1 MRFFLSASRII
12 SIFAI
17 WPLLLLAG
25 MTFGSESALAE
36 YKLQPGDK
44 LAVLI
49 TGVPNFKE
57 ELLIGV
63 DGTIILPLG
72 GQIKINGLSLSEAK
86 TEIVRAL
93 SNKTYQQMT
102 NDGRQIEHLI
112 LPAEIV
118 VTIVGY
124 RPVYVSGD
132 VAKPGEYPFRP
143 GITVRQAVA
152 VAGGYDLVKSQGLGP
167 FPAVDRNFLQEAIK
181 KIDFQMNVLT
191 EKKKTDEESYKFDA
205 ADYEKARELTGKGLS
220 VATRALDARRAVLM
234 SSDQILRTRAEMSSL
249 ALQRDEYGRQLKKLE
264 LALGTIGRP
273 DIMIY
278 RKDENGPQQLE
289 ANEDLELAP
298 GDVVN
303 VTLHRNSVTEAPAP
317 QSVR

>member
-1 MRFFLSASRII
+1 MRFFFSASRII
-12 SIFAI
+12 SICAL
-17 WPLLLLAG
+17 WPPLLLAG
-25 MTFGSESALAE
+25 MVFGSSALAE

-44 LAVLI
+44 LAVSV
-49 TGVPNFKE
+49 TGVPNFRE

-63 DGTIILPLG
+63 EGTVILPLA
-72 GQIKINGLSLSEAK
+72 GQIKINDLPLSEAR
-86 TEIVRAL
+86 TEIARAL

-124 RPVYVSGD
+124 RPVYVSGN

-167 FPAVDRNFLQEAIK
+167 FPAVDQNFLQEAIK
-181 KIDFQMNVLT
+181 KIDLQMNLLT
-191 EKKKTDEESYKFDA
+191 ERKKTEEESYKLDA
-205 ADYEKARELTGKGLS
+205 ADYEKARELTLKGLAVS
-220 VATRALDARRAVLM
+220 TRSLDARRVALM
-234 SSDQILRTRAEMSSL
+234 SSDQILRTKAEMSSL

-264 LALGTIGRP
+264 LALGTVGNP

-278 RKDENGPQQLE
+278 RKGENGPQQLN
-289 ANEDLELAP
+289 ANEDLELVP
-298 GDVVN
+298 GDVVG
-303 VTLHRNSVTEAPAP
+303 VTLHRSSVTEAPP
-317 QSVR
+317 RQPTR